1 MSVKP
6 EDLAKGRLYTVIFN
20 GNTCTANY
28 MGEGNSLYV
37 FADKDYDLKPFMY
50 LTEFE
55 LDNYVKEIE
64 EEPMRLTVR
73 PEDLVVGKLYNVQTY
88 KRAVKAWYTG
98 KRNNNYYRFV
108 IDDVD
113 KDWFLLDWSEVMERV
128 KEIEEEVVNTKA
140 EAPEPDTYKPDHYY
154 KNSFKVSDVQEE
166 IGYNVFKALG
176 SDEKAYKSSVWVTYA
191 LKHLCRAGNKDDVK
205 LELKK
210 SINYLTK
217 ALEGEFISE

>member
-1 MSVKP
+1 MSVNP
-6 EDLAKGRLYTVIFN
+6 EDLVKGRLYTVIFN
-20 GNTCTANY
+20 GNTCTAYYAARCNT
-28 MGEGNSLYV
+28 LYV
-37 FADKDYDLKPFMY
+37 FVDKDNDLKPFIH
-50 LTEFE
+50 LSKFE
-55 LDNYVKEIE
+55 VESYVKEIE
-64 EEPMRLTVR
+64 DYIV
-73 PEDLVVGKLYNVQTY
+73 
-88 KRAVKAWYTG
+88 
-98 KRNNNYYRFV
+98 
-108 IDDVD
+108 
-113 KDWFLLDWSEVMERV
+113 V
-128 KEIEEEVVNTKA
+128 KE

-217 ALEGEFISE
+217 ALEGEFINE

>member
-6 EDLAKGRLYTVIFN
+6 ENLIK
-20 GNTCTANY
+20 
-28 MGEGNSLYV
+28 
-37 FADKDYDLKPFMY
+37 
-50 LTEFE
+50 
-55 LDNYVKEIE
+55 
-64 EEPMRLTVR
+64 
-73 PEDLVVGKLYNVQTY
+73 GKLYNVDTY
-88 KRAVKAWYTG
+88 IRNTNAVYTG
-98 KRNNNYYRFV
+98 MKNTYYRFS
-108 IDDVD
+108 
-113 KDWFLLDWSEVMERV
+113 KKGEESSFLFDSEEVVRRV

-191 LKHLCRAGNKDDVK
+191 IKHLCRAGNKDDVK

-210 SINYLTK
+210 AINYLTK
-217 ALEGEFISE
+217 ALEGEFISEENKTIK